1 VLIEN
6 GLSMTAF
13 FSSNHCNS
21 HTYNSGNESLPMAE
35 DALTLAL
42 LLYSLQHLKNIT
54 TTLKQRQEVIDAC
67 STNATLAQLFPSID
81 KKIFIPCIISEL
93 LCMASSCCFA
103 LAKFYGSNTE
113 LYGYKITPFHLSAL
127 EVMEARTMNT
137 FYKPNID
144 TLMNS
149 IFI

>member
-1 VLIEN
+1 
-6 GLSMTAF
+6 MTAF
-13 FSSNHCNS
+13 FSSNH
-21 HTYNSGNESLPMAE
+21 YNLYTNNPDNGLLVMTE

-42 LLYSLQHLKNIT
+42 LLYSLQHLKNIAM
-54 TTLKQRQEVIDAC
+54 TLKQRQEVIDAC
-67 STNATLAQLFPSID
+67 STNSNLAQQFPAID

-103 LAKFYGSNTE
+103 LAKFYGTDTKF
-113 LYGYKITPFHLSAL
+113 YGYEITPFHLSAL
-127 EVMEARTMNT
+127 EVTEWKTMNT

-144 TLMNS
+144 MLMSS